1 MDQSVNKDELVHLL
15 RNGLIDEFN
24 SKRFYDE
31 DTLLDLSEID
41 LKDIKISGANLSHV
55 DLTGSDLSKCEIE
68 ETDFGKSDLN
78 SVNFSYSV
86 IVDSNFSDVILEGSL
101 FNNANIQNSDF
112 SATDFNGINI
122 CGVDL
127 TGTDL
132 SLSKNLM
139 QSMYDGETIWPDDD
153 LLPEDFDP
161 QYEVSFAEM
170 EESDGYSEDQYSY

>member
-24 SKRFYDE
+24 NKRPYE
-31 DTLLDLSEID
+31 EGNLLNLSEID
-41 LKDIKISGANLSHV
+41 LKDIKISGANLTQA

-68 ETDFGKSDLN
+68 ETDFRKSDLN

-86 IVDSNFSDVILEGSL
+86 ITDSNFSDAIIEGSL

-112 SATDFNGINI
+112 TTVDFNGINI
-122 CGVDL
+122 CSTDL

-161 QYEVSFAEM
+161 QYEVSFAEL
-170 EESDGYSEDQYSY
+170 EEADDYSEDQFSY